1 MVGLVLL
8 RLKGVGQFLDG
19 WSKRKHQSQNSNQKD
34 AWRQSERRCIQCCQS
49 RIVRMQFISDY
60 FMRKQNTNEKFKASQ
75 RIRSGQWLY
84 EFSCVRKTSTRNLV
98 RTKYS
103 GITVSENAV
112 RGREGTQLKKWHTW
126 SLSSKAF
133 FSLFKRDTDWLAMSS
148 SSVRPLAA
156 PSRAERSFSTC
167 SRQTGKNTLPA
178 MQWHAHKRLFA
189 FLSGNLA
196 PLFLRLQYVL
206 NVFIFRS
213 FVKSLS
219 MPIDFLLTTIF
230 FLETKSL
237 PSIPTK
243 SDKSEPDL
251 PKPKLLLPNAGR
263 SNRHCLSIEKT
274 SNRQRRGKLTM
285 SSRLAGWSPRLC

>member
-1 MVGLVLL
+1 MVT
-8 RLKGVGQFLDG
+8 KHTSAGV
-19 WSKRKHQSQNSNQKD
+19 
-34 AWRQSERRCIQCCQS
+34 
-49 RIVRMQFISDY
+49 
-60 FMRKQNTNEKFKASQ
+60 
-75 RIRSGQWLY
+75 
-84 EFSCVRKTSTRNLV
+84 
-98 RTKYS
+98 
-103 GITVSENAV
+103 
-112 RGREGTQLKKWHTW
+112 W
-126 SLSSKAF
+126 SLSVTARCHGVAVIERNALDCWNTMKANAF
-133 FSLFKRDTDWLAMSS
+133 RNLNLGWIFCFNLSLSLVSLLSFTLSLSLYLSLLSVTVAPVTHQCRWPSACLSS
-148 SSVRPLAA
+148 
-156 PSRAERSFSTC
+156 
-167 SRQTGKNTLPA
+167 LPA

-206 NVFIFRS
+206 NVFIFLS

-219 MPIDFLLTTIF
+219 MPIDSLLTTIF

-243 SDKSEPDL
+243 RYESEPDL

-285 SSRLAGWSPRLC
+285 SSRLASWSPRLC

>member
-1 MVGLVLL
+1 MWN
-8 RLKGVGQFLDG
+8 K
-19 WSKRKHQSQNSNQKD
+19 
-34 AWRQSERRCIQCCQS
+34 RRCQKINPLVECRTFAIGLLHFKVILLPGFQNW
-49 RIVRMQFISDY
+49 IHLNITFIGYSM
-60 FMRKQNTNEKFKASQ
+60 FKQTTVLGNTILKCS
-75 RIRSGQWLY
+75 SGWCEHISCWWSSLLGHTTH
-84 EFSCVRKTSTRNLV
+84 ETFSYVVT
-98 RTKYS
+98 
-103 GITVSENAV
+103 
-112 RGREGTQLKKWHTW
+112 
-126 SLSSKAF
+126 
-133 FSLFKRDTDWLAMSS
+133 SS
-148 SSVRPLAA
+148 S
-156 PSRAERSFSTC
+156 
-167 SRQTGKNTLPA
+167 LPA

-219 MPIDFLLTTIF
+219 MPIDSLLTTIF

-243 SDKSEPDL
+243 RYESEPDL

>member
-1 MVGLVLL
+1 MAPAG
-8 RLKGVGQFLDG
+8 
-19 WSKRKHQSQNSNQKD
+19 
-34 AWRQSERRCIQCCQS
+34 
-49 RIVRMQFISDY
+49 
-60 FMRKQNTNEKFKASQ
+60 
-75 RIRSGQWLY
+75 
-84 EFSCVRKTSTRNLV
+84 SCVRVCLV
-98 RTKYS
+98 CWRLPVCICECVCVCLVNCALT
-103 GITVSENAV
+103 TCLV
-112 RGREGTQLKKWHTW
+112 
-126 SLSSKAF
+126 KA
-133 FSLFKRDTDWLAMSS
+133 
-148 SSVRPLAA
+148 
-156 PSRAERSFSTC
+156 SF
-167 SRQTGKNTLPA
+167 NNPLPA

-196 PLFLRLQYVL
+196 LLFLRLQYVL

-219 MPIDFLLTTIF
+219 MPIDSLLTTIF

-243 SDKSEPDL
+243 RYESEPDL

>member
-1 MVGLVLL
+1 MVSVPLTFVHLQSAWQSVKVHYQLRCELPPPESCHFGSEFHPSRYRRPPWTQVNSLRSAWTRPRKKIRWALCHQQEPDLLEQPVWQEKWTETHSWHQSAKMRTKMGNKNQYKCAFRVCVNTTVLL
-8 RLKGVGQFLDG
+8 PK
-19 WSKRKHQSQNSNQKD
+19 SY
-34 AWRQSERRCIQCCQS
+34 
-49 RIVRMQFISDY
+49 MQLLALPIIAAN
-60 FMRKQNTNEKFKASQ
+60 MTL
-75 RIRSGQWLY
+75 GCVCVPVCVCVCG
-84 EFSCVRKTSTRNLV
+84 CVRV
-98 RTKYS
+98 CVCVCVC
-103 GITVSENAV
+103 VS
-112 RGREGTQLKKWHTW
+112 
-126 SLSSKAF
+126 
-133 FSLFKRDTDWLAMSS
+133 
-148 SSVRPLAA
+148 
-156 PSRAERSFSTC
+156 
-167 SRQTGKNTLPA
+167 LPA

-206 NVFIFRS
+206 NVFIVRS

-219 MPIDFLLTTIF
+219 MPIDSLLTTIF

-243 SDKSEPDL
+243 RYESEPDL
-251 PKPKLLLPNAGR
+251 PKSKLLLPNAGR

>member
-1 MVGLVLL
+1 MHISCESVNTVVKDFQSVFQGVHVEMSHQRTAV
-8 RLKGVGQFLDG
+8 RLAAEMELEPEAVDG
-19 WSKRKHQSQNSNQKD
+19 G
-34 AWRQSERRCIQCCQS
+34 C
-49 RIVRMQFISDY
+49 
-60 FMRKQNTNEKFKASQ
+60 SQ
-75 RIRSGQWLY
+75 RHIPEADLCINKSFYKIYVMHCTAMTSGWAAM
-84 EFSCVRKTSTRNLV
+84 RLV
-98 RTKYS
+98 NWNT
-103 GITVSENAV
+103 G
-112 RGREGTQLKKWHTW
+112 
-126 SLSSKAF
+126 
-133 FSLFKRDTDWLAMSS
+133 
-148 SSVRPLAA
+148 
-156 PSRAERSFSTC
+156 SF
-167 SRQTGKNTLPA
+167 TLPA

-219 MPIDFLLTTIF
+219 MPIDSLLTTIF

-243 SDKSEPDL
+243 RYESEPDL

>member
-1 MVGLVLL
+1 MTVPRSIRRDTNMVVSFSQVGL
-8 RLKGVGQFLDG
+8 
-19 WSKRKHQSQNSNQKD
+19 
-34 AWRQSERRCIQCCQS
+34 
-49 RIVRMQFISDY
+49 
-60 FMRKQNTNEKFKASQ
+60 
-75 RIRSGQWLY
+75 
-84 EFSCVRKTSTRNLV
+84 
-98 RTKYS
+98 
-103 GITVSENAV
+103 
-112 RGREGTQLKKWHTW
+112 
-126 SLSSKAF
+126 AF
-133 FSLFKRDTDWLAMSS
+133 HFFF
-148 SSVRPLAA
+148 P
-156 PSRAERSFSTC
+156 PS
-167 SRQTGKNTLPA
+167 LPA

-219 MPIDFLLTTIF
+219 MPIDSLLTTIF

-243 SDKSEPDL
+243 RYESEPDL

-274 SNRQRRGKLTM
+274 SHQQRRGKLTM

>member
-1 MVGLVLL
+1 MILFVDSQDDIPDCTANSCNGNGQCVDGL
-8 RLKGVGQFLDG
+8 
-19 WSKRKHQSQNSNQKD
+19 NSFTCLCNPGFTGTN
-34 AWRQSERRCIQCCQS
+34 CQ
-49 RIVRMQFISDY
+49 VRNM
-60 FMRKQNTNEKFKASQ
+60 
-75 RIRSGQWLY
+75 L
-84 EFSCVRKTSTRNLV
+84 
-98 RTKYS
+98 
-103 GITVSENAV
+103 
-112 RGREGTQLKKWHTW
+112 
-126 SLSSKAF
+126 
-133 FSLFKRDTDWLAMSS
+133 
-148 SSVRPLAA
+148 
-156 PSRAERSFSTC
+156 
-167 SRQTGKNTLPA
+167 TLPA

-219 MPIDFLLTTIF
+219 MPIDSLLTTIF

-243 SDKSEPDL
+243 RYESEPNL
-251 PKPKLLLPNAGR
+251 PEPKLLLPNAGR

>member
-1 MVGLVLL
+1 MQNLVKCEGYFFLSEGNWGLWTQRGSQSFLACEAAMNFVLSWVDAL
-8 RLKGVGQFLDG
+8 SSCRHLLYANRDVSSDH
-19 WSKRKHQSQNSNQKD
+19 SYAVSQVV
-34 AWRQSERRCIQCCQS
+34 AAVYACQS
-49 RIVRMQFISDY
+49 LDRENLPNL
-60 FMRKQNTNEKFKASQ
+60 K
-75 RIRSGQWLY
+75 
-84 EFSCVRKTSTRNLV
+84 SCVIS
-98 RTKYS
+98 YS
-103 GITVSENAV
+103 S
-112 RGREGTQLKKWHTW
+112 
-126 SLSSKAF
+126 
-133 FSLFKRDTDWLAMSS
+133 
-148 SSVRPLAA
+148 
-156 PSRAERSFSTC
+156 
-167 SRQTGKNTLPA
+167 LPA

-189 FLSGNLA
+189 FLSGNPA

-219 MPIDFLLTTIF
+219 MPIDSLLTTTF

-243 SDKSEPDL
+243 RYESEPDL

-274 SNRQRRGKLTM
+274 SHQQRRGKLTM